1 MFCFVGVEMEIVH
14 VYTKKRSEFGK
25 QCNFSDRPAELH
37 VDILPDPSL
46 LDNFIER
53 DPVDNG
59 IQCVQMMSEHEV
71 ITFAQ
76 FFIDKF
82 NSQKSSGWFKTFC
95 CTHRLTLKDSR
106 LKREV

>member
-1 MFCFVGVEMEIVH
+1 MEIVY
-14 VYTKKRSEFGK
+14 VYTKKRAEFGK

-53 DPVDNG
+53 DPVDSG

-71 ITFAQ
+71 NLELCSTYILLSL
-76 FFIDKF
+76 FIVHT
-82 NSQKSSGWFKTFC
+82 NIVSSCLLYLAVLSYSCNHQIYK
-95 CTHRLTLKDSR
+95 KN
-106 LKREV
+106 

>member
-1 MFCFVGVEMEIVH
+1 MEIVH

-71 ITFAQ
+71 RYSLITSLSTAQ
-76 FFIDKF
+76 E
-82 NSQKSSGWFKTFC
+82 
-95 CTHRLTLKDSR
+95 RLFEISDS
-106 LKREV
+106 

>member
-1 MFCFVGVEMEIVH
+1 MEIVY
-14 VYTKKRSEFGK
+14 VYTKKRAEFGK

-46 LDNFIER
+46 LENFVER

-71 ITFAQ
+71 SLYHATTIMQ
-76 FFIDKF
+76 SIYD
-82 NSQKSSGWFKTFC
+82 NVHLVYYDIMDC
-95 CTHRLTLKDSR
+95 RVTL
-106 LKREV
+106 LKVPLC